1 MQTLLDSQQ
10 QPRKP
15 RAAAASLVAAGV
27 IFSLGYALGSMH
39 TGIAA
44 HQMLREVSWRPHP
57 GEASGGEREKAGVA
71 GDGFG
76 NLGGRRQSPPPSP
89 AVSTVLA
96 ASLHAHPS
104 HPASP
109 PRRLPSQGLPVPSS
123 QSLRR
128 DTARRTSTP

>member
-44 HQMLREVSWRPHP
+44 HQMLRERHV
-57 GEASGGEREKAGVA
+57 EI
-71 GDGFG
+71 
-76 NLGGRRQSPPPSP
+76 
-89 AVSTVLA
+89 
-96 ASLHAHPS
+96 HA
-104 HPASP
+104 
-109 PRRLPSQGLPVPSS
+109 LN
-123 QSLRR
+123 
-128 DTARRTSTP
+128 TSV